1 MASTLYAVSTHGA
14 HVDKERE
21 GKPTIRYEGLTLHWE
36 AENRKAPPVPYAE
49 ALETPGDGYDEA
61 YICSLFTER
70 EARAVAEHASDR
82 WPDSHTM
89 FTPVFLPCGDGCTP
103 LSAMPQDR
111 QQGAL
116 VGEIEGL
123 RVGAYYDIRSAD
135 RRSEIR
141 DGVPYRTV
149 TLTLPGDLADKIERQ
164 RDPGKYLSALQVVA
178 DKVSELKAHNATRY
192 ATDAELPF

>member
-1 MASTLYAVSTHGA
+1 MANTLYTVSTHNV
-14 HVDKERE
+14 HVDEE
-21 GKPTIRYEGLTLHWE
+21 HGGGPTIRYEGLTLHWE
-36 AENRKAPPVPYAE
+36 AEDRKAPPVPYAD
-49 ALETPGDGYDEA
+49 ALEDPDNKCGEA

-89 FTPVFLPCGDGCTP
+89 FTPVFLPCEDGPVP
-103 LSAMPQDR
+103 LSAMPKDR

-116 VGEIEGL
+116 VGKIEGL

-149 TLTLPGDLADKIERQ
+149 TLSLPGDLADKIERQ

-192 ATDAELPF
+192 ATDTELPF